1 MNYNEV
7 KEYLVRYLKARIPV
21 IIVNTVEKERV
32 IRMLKEI
39 GTEASTKFSLYQMAS
54 GVSDLATGE
63 IISDEKMI
71 MGVLDYVSDEIK
83 YKNNY
88 NFVMAD
94 VSDVSS
100 PSTVSRFLLDLINKF
115 ELASSTLIIISNE
128 PIWNS
133 ISRMGITLSLDY
145 PNYEESENTIKKLVE
160 RYKTQISVE
169 WDDMDYKNVAIYL
182 HGLSEMEIK
191 NIIMSLI
198 VKGSIKK
205 EDLKELKYAKRDLF
219 TDIAGLEVVDV
230 DENFE
235 VAGLEVLK
243 EWLYEKK
250 VFMNSEKKEELE
262 NRGMTSPRGILLV
275 GVPGCGKS
283 LSSKAAANILNV
295 PLYRLDL
302 ATVQGQYVGQSEAQL
317 KEALDTAEFVSPCVL
332 WIDEIEKG
340 LKQGSGNST
349 TTKMIGQFLFWLQE
363 CKKPVFVV
371 ATANSIEDLPPEL
384 VRKGRFDE
392 IFFVDLPNRTER
404 QAVIKLYAKKYLKIE
419 LGDTFMNK
427 LLDITNGFASSDI
440 ESTIRAIAYKI
451 ISNPEIQLTE
461 TLIESELSKVYS
473 LQKTNPEKIKAIR
486 DWGNSRATKASK
498 EDTTFETL

>member
-1 MNYNEV
+1 MNYSEV

-39 GTEASTKFSLYQMAS
+39 SGEASTKFSLYQMAT
-54 GVSDLATGE
+54 GVSDLVTGDVL
-63 IISDEKMI
+63 SDEKMI
-71 MGVLDYVSDEIK
+71 MGVLDYVSSEIK
-83 YKNNY
+83 YQSNY

-94 VSDVSS
+94 VSDISS
-100 PSTVSRFLLDLINKF
+100 PSTVSRYLLDLINKF
-115 ELASSTLIIISNE
+115 EVTSSTLIIISNE
-128 PIWNS
+128 PIWNN

-145 PNYEESENTIKKLVE
+145 PNYDESETTIKKLVE
-160 RYKTQISVE
+160 RYRSQINVE

-198 VKGSIKK
+198 VKGSVTK

-230 DENFE
+230 DDDFE
-235 VAGLEVLK
+235 VAGLEILK

-250 VFMNSEKKEELE
+250 VFMNSEKREELE

-283 LSSKAAANILNV
+283 LCSKAAANILNV

-340 LKQGSGNST
+340 LKQGNGNST

-363 CKKPVFVV
+363 CRKPVFVV

-392 IFFVDLPNRTER
+392 IFFVDLPNRVER
-404 QAVIKLYAKKYLKIE
+404 KEVIKLYSKKYLKIE
-419 LGDTFMNK
+419 LGDSFMNK
-427 LLDITNGFASSDI
+427 LLDITEGFASSDI

-461 TLIESELSKVYS
+461 ALIESELSKVYS